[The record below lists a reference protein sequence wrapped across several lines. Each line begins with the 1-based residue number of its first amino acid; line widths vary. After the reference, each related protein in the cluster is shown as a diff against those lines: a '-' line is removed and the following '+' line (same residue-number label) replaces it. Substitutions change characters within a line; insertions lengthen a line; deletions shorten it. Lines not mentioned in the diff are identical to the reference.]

1 MSTKLDSYSFK
12 LPKWAEPHIWNFPTL
27 AKRAGIDEWRVE
39 GFLFIW
45 SKDSVD
51 YVCRNMND
59 IHTVVTILEST
70 WNEHKNPGWTLEQ
83 SVDAE
88 LLTLKADKEEVE
100 EKLDRINAKI
110 ENLKTW
116 KASQCANID
125 FNRFN
130 IQSILTKNLLCHT
143 F

>member
-1 MSTKLDSYSFK
+1 MLTTLDIYSFT
-12 LPKWAEPHIWNFPTL
+12 LPKWAEPHTWSFPTL

-59 IHTVVTILEST
+59 IHTVVTILECT
-70 WNEHKNPGWTLEQ
+70 WNELKNPGWTLEQ

-88 LLTLKADKEEVE
+88 LLTLRADKEEAE
-100 EKLDRINAKI
+100 EKLDRINARI
-110 ENLKTW
+110 ENLKAW
-116 KASQCANID
+116 KASQC
-125 FNRFN
+125 
-130 IQSILTKNLLCHT
+130 
-143 F
+143 

>member
-1 MSTKLDSYSFK
+1 MSTKLNIYSFK
-12 LPKWAEPHIWNFPTL
+12 LPKWAEPHTWNFPTL
-27 AKRAGIDEWRVE
+27 AKIEGIDEWRVE

-88 LLTLKADKEEVE
+88 LLTLKADKEEVQ

-116 KASQCANID
+116 KASQC
-125 FNRFN
+125 
-130 IQSILTKNLLCHT
+130 
-143 F
+143 